1 MTQPPVLHLY
11 PKKTVNDSVF
21 SDISSTT
28 ITMKFILV
36 FERQLVVT
44 ALLLLLMW
52 LCSVDSQKSIV
63 GTCNSAEIDSRA
75 RDPCVPCPSQKWFGM
90 SKSQINDFLLLF

>member
-1 MTQPPVLHLY
+1 
-11 PKKTVNDSVF
+11 
-21 SDISSTT
+21 
-28 ITMKFILV
+28 MKFILL

-52 LCSVDSQKSIV
+52 LCSVDSQKSMVGTV

-90 SKSQINDFLLLF
+90 SKVTNQRLFITFFSIMNEFMHTSRL